1 MQRDAPYAMHLW
13 DASRIFRSPVPGE
26 SAMSTVDH
34 VRRFRHGIVSSFW
47 HTPTLLLCLA
57 SFFWALNPIVGRA
70 IRDDLTPVT
79 IGFWRW
85 LIAAACVLPFAWPHL
100 RDDLP
105 AIRRSWPFLGL
116 LGFFGV
122 GVFSLLVYSS
132 LQLTT
137 ATNNLLLQSTMP
149 IMTLVMPAVI
159 FRERVALLHFACA
172 GLSILGV
179 AWFMTKG
186 QLANLRLEALN
197 TGDLLAL
204 AAVFLYAAYATSL
217 RKAPQLHHLS
227 LLVVLFAAG
236 IVSLAIPYALHL
248 LLEGPSAL
256 SLTSASAL
264 VFIGIFPS
272 LVSYALFNRA
282 VALIGSMRAGI
293 YMNLPAVFGVLMAV
307 PLLGE
312 RFEQYHVLGSL
323 IIIASILLSR
333 KVKK

>member
-1 MQRDAPYAMHLW
+1 M
-13 DASRIFRSPVPGE
+13 
-26 SAMSTVDH
+26 
-34 VRRFRHGIVSSFW
+34 
-47 HTPTLLLCLA
+47 
-57 SFFWALNPIVGRA
+57 
-70 IRDDLTPVT
+70 
-79 IGFWRW
+79 
-85 LIAAACVLPFAWPHL
+85 
-100 RDDLP
+100 
-105 AIRRSWPFLGL
+105 
-116 LGFFGV
+116 
-122 GVFSLLVYSS
+122 LVYSS

-248 LLEGPSAL
+248 LLEGASAL